1 MCDSLVAFSADST
14 IHMYVDPV
22 LWSEQ
27 NQITS
32 QVVDIFTKN
41 QTIDKAVFTGEP
53 LMCSEVEPER
63 YYNQVKGKVMEAYFR
78 KGEIYKMD
86 VNGNGQ
92 TYYFMED
99 GDSTDRYVNGFLV
112 AECADIT
119 FRFTERQVSE
129 IVYRGNPSYSIYPM
143 DKIPETQSQLM
154 KGFKWEIERKPTKE
168 QVFTRTI
175 RPSQRA
181 RYETLSKPTYPITGR
196 IDKQRTELPKS
207 GWIDRTD
214 RYLSQEALE
223 FVRSLGN

>member
-1 MCDSLVAFSADST
+1 
-14 IHMYVDPV
+14 MYVDPV

-99 GDSTDRYVNGFLV
+99 GDSTDPL
-112 AECADIT
+112 CQ
-119 FRFTERQVSE
+119 RFSRRGMRRHHIPFHRQA
-129 IVYRGNPSYSIYPM
+129 
-143 DKIPETQSQLM
+143 
-154 KGFKWEIERKPTKE
+154 
-168 QVFTRTI
+168 TR
-175 RPSQRA
+175 S
-181 RYETLSKPTYPITGR
+181 
-196 IDKQRTELPKS
+196 
-207 GWIDRTD
+207 DR
-214 RYLSQEALE
+214 L
-223 FVRSLGN
+223 